1 MAKTKKVTLL
11 SQKLVYNCKTGFS
24 MVKREMKDEIKK
36 ETDVSIL
43 IKIQKIFFGCSVFL
57 VLKYLLSKALASQ
70 AFAACVF
77 C

>member
-1 MAKTKKVTLL
+1 
-11 SQKLVYNCKTGFS
+11 